1 MRNINNQMLSVVSR
15 FCNDFSGQ
23 VEGLI
28 SLIPE
33 DMSTAP
39 EHFTNLH
46 KLHAETHRL
55 CGASHCMGFLQVGRE
70 LEKIDR
76 EVMSL
81 NGASPD
87 RVRQTLPI
95 IRRKLEAVNREFGWL
110 SPARSKLINR
120 ASALEELEAA
130 EKDGELERAS
140 ENAKMRILGREKVLF
155 ADDDPYVRELM
166 EQTLTELGVNDIAVA
181 SSGREVL
188 DMLETFEPTVLVTDW
203 NMEPVSGLE
212 LLKRIRQGRTSLE
225 RDTPVMFFTAVK
237 DRKGIMEANR
247 YGLNQL
253 LSKPLLPSELSE
265 AVLKVVGKRFQTRNK
280 VWDVG

>member
-1 MRNINNQMLSVVSR
+1 
-15 FCNDFSGQ
+15 
-23 VEGLI
+23 
-28 SLIPE
+28 
-33 DMSTAP
+33 
-39 EHFTNLH
+39 
-46 KLHAETHRL
+46 
-55 CGASHCMGFLQVGRE
+55 MGFLQVGRE